1 MTWVGHILRKEDR
14 FLARKMLVRMQKPYE
29 DGPTLLDAPRSVPP
43 LPRGR
48 ARLRFEAELL
58 RTNKAPRRRRGTMR
72 TRRRPCGCSQGTD
85 RRLLCPYCAVNRP

>member
-43 LPRGR
+43 LPAGR
-48 ARLRFEAELL
+48 KREFF
-58 RTNKAPRRRRGTMR
+58 
-72 TRRRPCGCSQGTD
+72 QD
-85 RRLLCPYCAVNRP
+85 